1 MRMSKW
7 NSFPHASKAFD
18 YKSDSLRD
26 AWSELHRG
34 DRVEFPDADWVEGT
48 LENAPDAA
56 PDGFDGDHDALAAVI
71 QDAWRCFHRGDF
83 QKATQLADQCG
94 YLAHAAA
101 NKATGIYATYLEPDD
116 AKQQA
121 CYLSA
126 IERAEAAIGVL
137 PDDANSHY
145 FHAFNLG
152 RYSQSISIVKALSQ
166 GIGGKIHTS
175 LQNALKLEA
184 DHAEARTALG
194 MYHAEII
201 NKVGKMLGKMTYGA
215 SAAKALENFD
225 RALELTPDAPI
236 AHIEYGNGLYLLFED
251 DRIDEVSDLYVKAS
265 EFEPKDAMEKL
276 DVEAA
281 LAELE

>member
-1 MRMSKW
+1 MAKW
-7 NSFPHASKAFD
+7 NRFPHTDKAFE
-18 YKSDSLRD
+18 YKGDRLLESWPD
-26 AWSELHRG
+26 LHPG
-34 DRVEFPDADWVEGT
+34 DRVEFPDAEWVEQT
-48 LENAPDAA
+48 LEEAPDAA
-56 PDGFDGDHDALAAVI
+56 PEDFDGDFSTLAETI
-71 QDAWRCFHRGDF
+71 QDAWRCFHSGDF

-94 YLAHAAA
+94 YLAHAVA
-101 NKATGIYATYLEPDD
+101 NKATGIYATYLEPDE

-121 CYLSA
+121 CFLSA
-126 IERAEAAIGVL
+126 IERAEAAIEVL

-175 LQNALKLEA
+175 LQNALELEL
-184 DHAEARTALG
+184 DHAEARTAMG

-215 SAAKALENFD
+215 SAAKALENFNLG
-225 RALELTPDAPI
+225 LELTPNAPI
-236 AHIEYGNGLYLLFED
+236 AHIEYGNGLYLLYGD

-265 EFEPKDAMEKL
+265 EFKPKDAMEKL
-276 DVEAA
+276 DIESA